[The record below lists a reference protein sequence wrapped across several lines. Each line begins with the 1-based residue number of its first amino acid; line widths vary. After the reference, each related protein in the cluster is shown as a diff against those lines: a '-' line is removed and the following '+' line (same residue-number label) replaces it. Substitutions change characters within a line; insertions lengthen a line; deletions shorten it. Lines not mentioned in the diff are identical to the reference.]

1 MTNNIKSLVLAA
13 CMIIAAGA
21 IAGTASAEDQ
31 SDGLNPCEMGS
42 NPCDEQSGQDSGANP
57 CDPQGGEADNPC
69 APQADDSY
77 MDDGSAPQESDPE
90 SQVQ

>member
-42 NPCDEQSGQDSGANP
+42 NPCNADEQGGGANP

-77 MDDGSAPQESDPE
+77 MDDGSVPQEPDPE
-90 SQVQ
+90 SQAE